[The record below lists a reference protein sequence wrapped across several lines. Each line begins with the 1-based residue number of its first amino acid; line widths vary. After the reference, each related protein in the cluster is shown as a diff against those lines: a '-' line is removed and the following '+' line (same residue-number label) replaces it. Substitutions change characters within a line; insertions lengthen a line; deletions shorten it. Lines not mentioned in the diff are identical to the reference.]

1 VRTLLLAGGFG
12 TRLGPLGD
20 ERPKALLEVAG
31 RPAIECCAAAAEALP
46 EVEAIDVVTNAR
58 FHAEFAAWRAARS
71 GGKPVRLWNHGART
85 TAERR
90 GAIGD
95 LAHWLSRER
104 PDAPV
109 LVLAAD
115 NVFDFSL
122 AALAERAR
130 REPTVVLVDVGSA
143 ERVTRL
149 ASVELD
155 ADDRIVGFVEKDP
168 APRTTLACVA
178 LYGLPADALGDVGAY
193 LEAGGMPD
201 NLGYF
206 VEWLHRRRLVRGLR
220 LEGRWADI
228 GTPAEYARAQRLF
241 EPEPAA
247 ATTGGA

>member
-1 VRTLLLAGGFG
+1 
-12 TRLGPLGD
+12 
-20 ERPKALLEVAG
+20 
-31 RPAIECCAAAAEALP
+31 
-46 EVEAIDVVTNAR
+46 
-58 FHAEFAAWRAARS
+58 
-71 GGKPVRLWNHGART
+71 
-85 TAERR
+85 
-90 GAIGD
+90 
-95 LAHWLSRER
+95 
-104 PDAPV
+104 V

-228 GTPAEYARAQRLF
+228 GTPAEYARAQQLF
-241 EPEPAA
+241 AGKAGAA
-247 ATTGGA
+247 RR